1 MPGKQ
6 FAFDYGD
13 GRGPVYKSGK
23 SSMKKKSKSIAKK
36 AYNLAKQNKKMINKT
51 IENKQVNA
59 LRPPIFVTDV
69 GYVASLIP
77 DSIQPTMRQGVED
90 GDQTVGSSAR
100 IGNSIT
106 LMRTAMKF
114 NFDVAATSE
123 SYNKWRVIVVESTEG
138 NQPILPLDVLE
149 NPTSP
154 FISQYTT
161 KTNNNKRY
169 KVLFDRIFE
178 TNRGHNG
185 AKFYNFVKK
194 YGKTGR
200 VIDYSGAPE
209 TPTNYNIN
217 VLAWSDSTVAPHPTM
232 SYTLRHTY
240 KDA

>member
-1 MPGKQ
+1 MARKGK
-6 FAFDYGD
+6 FLKLNHKRLRAG
-13 GRGPVYKSGK
+13 
-23 SSMKKKSKSIAKK
+23 AKANK
-36 AYNLAKQNKKMINKT
+36 ALREVKALKKMVNKT

-59 LRPPIFVTDV
+59 LRPSIFVTSAGYDAQVV
-69 GYVASLIP
+69 G
-77 DSIQPTMRQGVED
+77 DTIQPTMRQGPED
-90 GDQTVGSSAR
+90 GDQTVGSSSR

-106 LMRTAMKF
+106 LMRTQMKF

-138 NQPILPLDVLE
+138 NQAISAVDVLE
-149 NPTSP
+149 NPTNP

-169 KVLFDRIFE
+169 KILFDRIFE

-185 AKFYNFVKK
+185 AKFYNFLKK

-200 VIDYSGAPE
+200 VIDYSGSPE

-217 VLAWSDSTVAPHPTM
+217 VLAWSDSTVAPHPSM
-232 SYTLRHTY
+232 AYTLRHTY

>member
-1 MPGKQ
+1 MAAGKLVRIPP
-6 FAFDYGD
+6 A
-13 GRGPVYKSGK
+13 K
-23 SSMKKKSKSIAKK
+23 SSSKKKSRKNRSTASK
-36 AYNLAKQNKKMINKT
+36 ALALAKQNKKMINKT

-59 LRPPIFVTDV
+59 YRPPIFVTSSGYDAQVV
-69 GYVASLIP
+69 G
-77 DSIQPTMRQGVED
+77 DTIQPTMRQGVED

-106 LMRTAMKF
+106 LLRTALKF

-138 NQPILPLDVLE
+138 NQAINATDVLE

-154 FISQYTT
+154 FVSQYTT
-161 KTNNNKRY
+161 KTNSNKRY
-169 KVLFDRIFE
+169 NILFDRIFE
-178 TNRGHNG
+178 CNRGHNG
-185 AKFYNFVKK
+185 AKFYNFVKR

-200 VIDYSGAPE
+200 VVDYSGSPE

-217 VLAWSDSTVAPHPTM
+217 ILAWSDSTVAPHPTM
-232 SYTLRHTY
+232 QYTLRHTY

>member
-1 MPGKQ
+1 MPMGKI
-6 FAFDYGD
+6 
-13 GRGPVYKSGK
+13 YKAKAAKRK
-23 SSMKKKSKSIAKK
+23 SNNVAKK
-36 AYNLAKQNKKMINKT
+36 ALSLAKQNKKMINKT

-59 LRPPIFVTDV
+59 LRPPIFVTSAGYDAQVV
-69 GYVASLIP
+69 G
-77 DSIQPTMRQGVED
+77 DTIQPTMRQGVED

-106 LMRTAMKF
+106 LLRTALKF

-138 NQPILPLDVLE
+138 NQTIAAVDVLE

-154 FISQYTT
+154 FVSQYTT
-161 KTNNNKRY
+161 KTNSNKRY
-169 KVLFDRIFE
+169 KILFDRIFE
-178 TNRGHNG
+178 CNRGHNG
-185 AKFYNFVKK
+185 AKFYNYIKK

-200 VIDYSGAPE
+200 VVDYSGSPE

-217 VLAWSDSTVAPHPTM
+217 ILAWSDSTVAPHPTM
-232 SYTLRHTY
+232 AYTLRHTY